1 MSVVYLKSI
10 LISVLCAAIGFLLGI
25 VTFWSVYG
33 AFCFLIGP
41 IIGLIIAW
49 IYIYKHIDST
59 KNRIKLF
66 LLNPVLYYLIFLIVI
81 LTLLYIEVA
90 ENGFHPWNY

>member
-1 MSVVYLKSI
+1 MVEVYFKSI
-10 LISVLCAAIGFLLGI
+10 LISIPFAAIGCWL
-25 VTFWSVYG
+25 
-33 AFCFLIGP
+33 AFCWDWEMYGLFGGP
-41 IIGLIIAW
+41 IIGLILVW

-90 ENGFHPWNY
+90 KNGFHPWNY